1 MAFDEVGMLD
11 ENDFVGALSLG
22 GRGGIIIIGC
32 EEMTA
37 ELGAQIARPAGDY
50 NGAAIAAAHDY
61 AGLLL
66 LSHPEIQ
73 VRRKIQKILPNDVSK
88 TPKVS
93 TLRMCFCR
101 TSPQTFR
108 WNR

>member
-37 ELGAQIARPAGDY
+37 ELGAQIAKSAGDY

-61 AGLLL
+61 AR
-66 LSHPEIQ
+66 
-73 VRRKIQKILPNDVSK
+73 V
-88 TPKVS
+88 TPTGAIPKF
-93 TLRMCFCR
+93 MCDEKHKKYSQM
-101 TSPQTFR
+101 T
-108 WNR
+108 